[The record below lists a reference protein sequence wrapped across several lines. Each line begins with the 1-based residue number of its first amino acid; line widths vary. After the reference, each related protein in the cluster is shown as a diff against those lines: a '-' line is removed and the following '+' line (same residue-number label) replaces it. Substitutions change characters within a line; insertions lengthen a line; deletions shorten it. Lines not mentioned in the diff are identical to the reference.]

1 MERWK
6 EGKKERRKE
15 AGKLERKK
23 DKKMNERMKEKREE
37 GKKKSKWRKNKVIRP
52 KLRASAFYKKL
63 DRLTDWS
70 SQNVPQ
76 ISLELENSFQ
86 NSIILITF

>member
-1 MERWK
+1 MERRK
-6 EGKKERRKE
+6 EGKKKRRK

-52 KLRASAFYKKL
+52 KSRASAFHKKS

-76 ISLELENSFQ
+76 ISLEL
-86 NSIILITF
+86 

>member
-23 DKKMNERMKEKREE
+23 DKKMNERMKEQGRIHGNTVADGWAGAVMQK
-37 GKKKSKWRKNKVIRP
+37 P
-52 KLRASAFYKKL
+52 LA
-63 DRLTDWS
+63 
-70 SQNVPQ
+70 
-76 ISLELENSFQ
+76 SLERFCANGR
-86 NSIILITF
+86 TVRPTDRAR

>member
-23 DKKMNERMKEKREE
+23 DKKMNERMKEQGRIHGNAVADGWAGAVMQKPLAILEILWANGQMDQH
-37 GKKKSKWRKNKVIRP
+37 GKVLSPVSATKNP
-52 KLRASAFYKKL
+52 
-63 DRLTDWS
+63 T
-70 SQNVPQ
+70 
-76 ISLELENSFQ
+76 
-86 NSIILITF
+86 

>member
-23 DKKMNERMKEKREE
+23 DKKMTERMKEKREE

-52 KLRASAFYKKL
+52 KSRASAIHKKS

-70 SQNVPQ
+70 CQNVPQ
-76 ISLELENSFQ
+76 ISLELKNFFQ
-86 NSIILITF
+86 NLIILITF